1 MKNVD
6 LLYYCK
12 PEKKAQVYNE
22 QIHKWTLKNVRSFLE
37 ILWITSV
44 FPCSSFP
51 SILYKYMLKFFFFL
65 MYIAALTLYF
75 AKFPFCVLTWC
86 ALWTYNSLQLA
97 LLSRGL

>member
-1 MKNVD
+1 MDNLSVS
-6 LLYYCK
+6 LFLI
-12 PEKKAQVYNE
+12 PLHSL
-22 QIHKWTLKNVRSFLE
+22 QIHVE
-37 ILWITSV
+37 I
-44 FPCSSFP
+44 
-51 SILYKYMLKFFFFL
+51 FFFL